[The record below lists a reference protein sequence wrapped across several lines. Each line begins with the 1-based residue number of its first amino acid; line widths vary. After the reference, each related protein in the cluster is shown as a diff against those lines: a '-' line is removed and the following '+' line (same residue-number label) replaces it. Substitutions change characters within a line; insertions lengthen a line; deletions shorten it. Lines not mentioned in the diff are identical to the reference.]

1 MWWWAIGWEPSLAVR
16 LGLASA
22 AEDGGLAGG
31 GPAEAALAVG
41 EAEAGGAGPEAATVV
56 AIQTALVSLGLHT
69 FR

>member
-1 MWWWAIGWEPSLAVR
+1 MR
-16 LGLASA
+16 LGLASAA

-56 AIQTALVSLGLHT
+56 AI
-69 FR
+69 

>member
-1 MWWWAIGWEPSLAVR
+1 MAVR
-16 LGLASA
+16 VGLASA

-41 EAEAGGAGPEAATVV
+41 EAEAVGAGPEAATVV

>member
-1 MWWWAIGWEPSLAVR
+1 M
-16 LGLASA
+16 ASA

-56 AIQTALVSLGLHT
+56 AIWTAFVSLGLHT
-69 FR
+69 FRWSNLQIKNGH